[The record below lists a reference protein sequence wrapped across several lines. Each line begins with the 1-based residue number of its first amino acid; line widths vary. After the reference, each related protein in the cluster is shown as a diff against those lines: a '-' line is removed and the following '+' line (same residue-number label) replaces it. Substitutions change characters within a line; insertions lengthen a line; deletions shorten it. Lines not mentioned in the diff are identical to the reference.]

1 MNRKSYPSDLTN
13 TQWEMIKH
21 LIPEPKTG
29 GRNALY
35 ERRDVLDG
43 IFYCLRSGCAWRM
56 LPHDLPDWQSVYG
69 YFRKWKRDGSWQQI
83 HDTLRGDLRE
93 KMGRE
98 RTPSAGCLDSQSVK
112 TTEKGGVKGYD
123 GGKK

>member
-1 MNRKSYPSDLTN
+1 MNRRAYPSDLTN
-13 TQWEMIKH
+13 AQWEVIKH

-29 GRNALY
+29 GRHTLY
-35 ERRDVLDG
+35 EIRDILDG